1 MISLPSGTR
10 IWLVAGVT
18 DMRKSF
24 NGLGEQVQHVLN
36 DNPFSGHLFIF
47 RGRRGDTVK
56 ILWADADGLCLF
68 TKRLEE
74 GQFIWPAVRDG
85 KVSITRSQ
93 LAMLL
98 DKLDWRQPKTSSRN
112 SLTMLQKTPDR
123 IIKTV
128 MSQKYLI
135 RIAEL
140 ERLLS
145 EQAEALRQ
153 KDQQLSL
160 VEETEAFLR
169 SALTRAEEKIE
180 EDEREIEHLRAQ
192 IEKLRRMLFG
202 TRSEKLRR
210 EVELAEALLKQR
222 EQDSDRYSGRED
234 DPQVP
239 RQLRQSRHRRP
250 LPAHL
255 PREIHRLEPEESC
268 CPECGGE
275 LDYLGEVSAEQL
287 ELVSS
292 ALKVIRTERVKKAC
306 TKCDCIV
313 EAPAPSRPIER
324 GIAGPG
330 LLARVLTGKYCEH
343 LPLYRQSEI
352 FARQGVELSRAL
364 LSNWVDACCQLMT
377 PVNDAL
383 YRYVMNTRKVHTDDT
398 PVKVLAPG
406 QKKAKTGR
414 IWTYVRDDRNVG
426 SSSPPAVWFAYSP
439 NRQGKHP
446 EQHLRPFRG
455 ILQADAFTGYD
466 RLFSAEREGGALTE
480 VACWAHARR
489 KIHDVY
495 ISSKSATAE
504 EALKRISELY
514 AIEDEIRGLPESER
528 LAVRQQRSKVLL
540 TSLHEWM
547 VEKNGTLS
555 KKSRLGEAFSYV
567 LNQWDALCY
576 YSDDGLAEA
585 DNNAAERALRA
596 VCLGKKNFMFFGSD
610 HGGERGALLYGLIG
624 TCRLNGIDPEAY
636 LRHILSVLPEWP
648 SNRVDELLPWN
659 VVLTNK

>member
-1 MISLPSGTR
+1 MG
-10 IWLVAGVT
+10 
-18 DMRKSF
+18 
-24 NGLGEQVQHVLN
+24 
-36 DNPFSGHLFIF
+36 
-47 RGRRGDTVK
+47 
-56 ILWADADGLCLF
+56 
-68 TKRLEE
+68 
-74 GQFIWPAVRDG
+74 
-85 KVSITRSQ
+85 
-93 LAMLL
+93 
-98 DKLDWRQPKTSSRN
+98 
-112 SLTMLQKTPDR
+112 
-123 IIKTV
+123 
-128 MSQKYLI
+128 QKYLI

-169 SALTRAEEKIE
+169 SALARAEEKIE

-202 TRSEKLRR
+202 TRSEKLRS
-210 EVELAEALLKQR
+210 EVEQAEVLLKQR
-222 EQDSDRYSGRED
+222 EQESDRYSGRED
-234 DPQVP
+234 DPLVP

-255 PREIHRLEPEESC
+255 PREIYRLEPEESC

-377 PVNDAL
+377 PLNDAL
-383 YRYVMNTRKVHTDDT
+383 YSYVMNTRKVHTDDT

-406 QKKAKTGR
+406 RKKAKQDISGR
-414 IWTYVRDDRNVG
+414 MSG
-426 SSSPPAVWFAYSP
+426 M
-439 NRQGKHP
+439 
-446 EQHLRPFRG
+446 
-455 ILQADAFTGYD
+455 
-466 RLFSAEREGGALTE
+466 TE
-480 VACWAHARR
+480 M
-489 KIHDVY
+489 
-495 ISSKSATAE
+495 
-504 EALKRISELY
+504 
-514 AIEDEIRGLPESER
+514 P
-528 LAVRQQRSKVLL
+528 VRQNLRRSGSPTHRTIRVNIRSNTFVPSGVSCRQMRSQVTIGCSVPNVK
-540 TSLHEWM
+540 
-547 VEKNGTLS
+547 
-555 KKSRLGEAFSYV
+555 
-567 LNQWDALCY
+567 
-576 YSDDGLAEA
+576 
-585 DNNAAERALRA
+585 AAR
-596 VCLGKKNFMFFGSD
+596 
-610 HGGERGALLYGLIG
+610 
-624 TCRLNGIDPEAY
+624 
-636 LRHILSVLPEWP
+636 
-648 SNRVDELLPWN
+648 
-659 VVLTNK
+659 

>member
-1 MISLPSGTR
+1 
-10 IWLVAGVT
+10 
-18 DMRKSF
+18 
-24 NGLGEQVQHVLN
+24 
-36 DNPFSGHLFIF
+36 
-47 RGRRGDTVK
+47 
-56 ILWADADGLCLF
+56 
-68 TKRLEE
+68 
-74 GQFIWPAVRDG
+74 
-85 KVSITRSQ
+85 
-93 LAMLL
+93 
-98 DKLDWRQPKTSSRN
+98 
-112 SLTMLQKTPDR
+112 
-123 IIKTV
+123 

-140 ERLLS
+140 ESL
-145 EQAEALRQ
+145 LRQ

-169 SALTRAEEKIE
+169 SALARAEEKIE

-192 IEKLRRMLFG
+192 IEKLRLMLFG

-210 EVELAEALLKQR
+210 EVEQAEALLKQR
-222 EQDSDRYSGRED
+222 EQESDRYSGRED

-250 LPAHL
+250 LPEHL
-255 PREIHRLEPEESC
+255 PREIHRLEPEETC

-377 PVNDAL
+377 PLNDAL
-383 YRYVMNTRKVHTDDT
+383 YRYVMNTCKVHTDDT

-406 QKKAKTGR
+406 RKKAKTGY
-414 IWTYVRDDRNVG
+414 IWTYVRDDRNAG
-426 SSSPPAVWFAYSP
+426 SPEPPAVWFAYSP
-439 NRQGKHP
+439 DHQGKHP

-455 ILQADAFTGYD
+455 ILQADAFNGYD

-480 VACWAHARR
+480 AGCWAHARR

-495 ISSKSATAE
+495 ISTKSATAE
-504 EALKRISELY
+504 EALKLIGELY
-514 AIEDEIRGLPESER
+514 AIEHEIRGLPVSER
-528 LAVRQQRSKVLL
+528 LAVRQMQSKPLL
-540 TSLHEWM
+540 TSLYKLM
-547 VEKNGTLS
+547 QEKEHTLS
-555 KKSRLGEAFSYV
+555 KKCRLRDAFRYIRKHWV
-567 LNQWDALCY
+567 ALCNFC
-576 YSDDGLAEA
+576 DDGLAEA

-659 VVLTNK
+659 VALTNK